1 MHAGMNN
8 QAEYWET
15 TTFKKYFLNTILYH
29 KYSAT
34 ANNKKFLINMTVLRD
49 AIF

>member
-1 MHAGMNN
+1 MDAGMNN

-15 TTFKKYFLNTILYH
+15 TTFKKYFLNKILYY
-29 KYSAT
+29 KYSAV
-34 ANNKKFLINMTVLRD
+34 ANHKKFLINMTVLPD